1 MNTRLCW
8 AAGTCNS
15 LSLSTLGKVW
25 YASGTCNGGSKKWQ
39 GWRVPIADAKQLK
52 TKNFSRT
59 YSEKTSHS
67 LAGAGGVNFFILRG
81 GIFILGVEFL
91 FWGGIFILRVEFLFG
106 WNLGVEFLG
115 MELSLMPNKRA
126 RSGNLCSVYSD
137 QPALRTTV
145 LGRPNPQGHNN

>member
-1 MNTRLCW
+1 MARME
-8 AAGTCNS
+8 S
-15 LSLSTLGKVW
+15 
-25 YASGTCNGGSKKWQ
+25 
-39 GWRVPIADAKQLK
+39 ADRRCQA
-52 TKNFSRT
+52 TEDEEFFVD
-59 YSEKTSHS
+59 S

-81 GIFILGVEFL
+81 GIFIWGVEFL

-145 LGRPNPQGHNN
+145 LGRPNPQGPAQQLIKGT